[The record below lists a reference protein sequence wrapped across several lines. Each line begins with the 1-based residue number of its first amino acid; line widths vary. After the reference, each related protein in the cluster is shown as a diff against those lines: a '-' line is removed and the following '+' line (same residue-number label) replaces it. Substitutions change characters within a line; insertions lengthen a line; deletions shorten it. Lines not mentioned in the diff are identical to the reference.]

1 MQLHLTLAEL
11 RLLSDILEEKRFVLG
26 LANSAGHGS
35 GRNLERR
42 LQELEEMLAKL
53 NDKRLAFSSEE
64 FVSISE
70 ILSETERE
78 WYDQLPCNGDSG
90 MVSQTRRN
98 TVVLQSLKDKIVECC
113 AMF

>member
-11 RLLSDILEEKRFVLG
+11 RLLSDILEEKRFALV
-26 LANSAGHGS
+26 LANSVGRAS
-35 GRNLERR
+35 GPDLGPR

-53 NDKRLAFSSEE
+53 SDKRPAFSSEE
-64 FVSISE
+64 FVSMSE
-70 ILSETERE
+70 ILSETERA
-78 WYDQLPCNGDSG
+78 WSDQLPAAGDSE

-98 TVVLQSLKDKIVECC
+98 KAVLQSLKDKIVECC